1 MVEYIS
7 LSRRKLSF
15 DKKSIFFLELKSKT
29 IWECIFLP
37 AALLRILRYLHG
49 TSSRAFLN
57 PSSSSLLV
65 LILLLIGQVMSL
77 SGVLLLASVFFLALS
92 HFVEK

>member
-1 MVEYIS
+1 M
-7 LSRRKLSF
+7 LSMLSAN
-15 DKKSIFFLELKSKT
+15 FLLLLV
-29 IWECIFLP
+29 LP

-49 TSSRAFLN
+49 TSSRALLN

-77 SGVLLLASVFFLALS
+77 SGVLLLASVFFLAFS